1 MDGNI
6 KVKVQANSMIA
17 IHQENSAVTIH
28 TLKMRGFIQDLG
40 LAKHRAT
47 QLKLEKIRIDEL
59 SYQPEKFYIEALL
72 KVLSKTVAEES
83 NTTLKNE

>member
-6 KVKVQANSMIA
+6 KVKVQTSGMIA
-17 IHQENSAVTIH
+17 IHQGDSKVTIH
-28 TLKMRGFIQDLG
+28 PLKMRRFIQDLG

-72 KVLSKTVAEES
+72 EVLSKTIAEES